1 MSNISKNSGTNVDI
15 ELNPIAVA
23 GENGNRGECWKFNL
37 NIQFPIINPSIENG
51 EVVLDI
57 DSPHKGYS
65 LHTTMKNG
73 KMNGSSRILN
83 ERNIEVASLVFVDGI
98 ANGPCTL
105 YDSIGKVFFKGSFQN
120 GYREGKGKEFDE
132 NGNVIYEGFFK
143 EGRRQG
149 NATVMKEMKGYW
161 KEMNDANEVI
171 SICHKN
177 KNNQNDGI
185 CYFYSNGKI
194 NRISK
199 WKNGK
204 EMSILKQFEGDKMT
218 ELVKGVKRYE
228 GGYRDSIKHRYPR
241 EGEGEEYGSDGK
253 SVVYHG
259 HYWNGKRQGEGISY
273 RKGKTVYDG
282 MWING
287 LSLRAVTWI
296 SIILMIASVAV
307 SCLFHLFTGIF
318 FLVLDIVL
326 WTVLLICYSS
336 VFFSKKRNGKDKTL
350 PIKNDKG
357 YNNKLSYLG
366 IWIVIGIVCNVIISV
381 PLSIATLQLV
391 TIQYCRG
398 YSSDTSLIVESDSC
412 NQNSVT
418 SFIPNDWV
426 NLIEIG
432 DDCFENV
439 DIFKIDGLNELKS
452 LKIGED
458 SFRNWYGND
467 ANRSFQILNC
477 DELESIEIGEYS
489 FSDYGGEF
497 ELKNLPKLS
506 TIKIGEIE
514 SGSSNFY
521 YSSFVI
527 KGIIDMILLMNRSS
541 TFKFD

>member
-1 MSNISKNSGTNVDI
+1 MSNISKNSGTNVGI
-15 ELNPIAVA
+15 ELNSIAV
-23 GENGNRGECWKFNL
+23 ESKKEERGECWKFNL
-37 NIQFPIINPSIENG
+37 STQFPIVNPNTENG
-51 EVVLDI
+51 KVVLDV

-73 KMNGSSRILN
+73 KMNGTSRILN

-185 CYFYSNGKI
+185 CYFYSNSKI

-204 EMSILKQFEGDKMT
+204 EMSILKQFEGDKMI

-282 MWING
+282 MWTNG

-296 SIILMIASVAV
+296 SIILMIASVVV

-357 YNNKLSYLG
+357 YNNKLSCLV
-366 IWIVIGIVCNVIISV
+366 IWIVIGIVCNVIIFI
-381 PLSIATLQLV
+381 PLSIVTLQLV

-398 YSSDTSLIVESDSC
+398 YSSDTSLIIESDSC

-418 SFIPNDWV
+418 SFIPNDWI
-426 NLIEIG
+426 NSIEIG
-432 DDCFENV
+432 DDCFWNV
-439 DIFKIDGLNELKS
+439 GTFKIDGLNELKS

-458 SFRNWYGND
+458 SFGNWYGSD
-467 ANRSFQILNC
+467 SSGSFSILNC
-477 DELESIEIGEYS
+477 DELESIEIGRGS
-489 FSDYGGEF
+489 FRYYGGEF

-506 TIKIGEIE
+506 TIKIGD
-514 SGSSNFY
+514 GSRSYNFY

-527 KGIIDMILLMNRSS
+527 KGIIDMI
-541 TFKFD
+541 

>member
-1 MSNISKNSGTNVDI
+1 MSNISKDKTTNVAI
-15 ELNPIAVA
+15 EMNSIAV
-23 GENGNRGECWKFNL
+23 ESKKEERGECWKFSL
-37 NIQFPIINPSIENG
+37 STQFPIVNPNTENG
-51 EVVLDI
+51 KVVLDV

-83 ERNIEVASLVFVDGI
+83 ERNIEVASLTFVDGI

-149 NATVMKEMKGYW
+149 NTTVMKEMKGYW

-194 NRISK
+194 NRISE
-199 WKNGK
+199 WKDGK
-204 EMSILKQFEGDKMT
+204 EMSILKQFKGDKMT
-218 ELVKGVKRYE
+218 EVVNGVKRYE
-228 GGYRDSIKHRYPR
+228 GGYRDSIKHNYPR

-296 SIILMIASVAV
+296 SIILMIVSVVV

-326 WTVLLICYSS
+326 WIVLLICYSS

-350 PIKNDKG
+350 PIKNDKR
-357 YNNKLSYLG
+357 YNNKLSCLV
-366 IWIVIGIVCNVIISV
+366 IWIIVGIVCNVILSV
-381 PLSIATLQLV
+381 PLSIAAYQL
-391 TIQYCRG
+391 ILRQCRG
-398 YSSDTSLIVESDSC
+398 YFFDTSLTIESRSC
-412 NQNSVT
+412 NDIRYSLFVPFVLLK
-418 SFIPNDWV
+418 S
-426 NLIEIG
+426 IEIG
-432 DDCFENV
+432 DNCFENV
-439 DIFKIDGLNELKS
+439 DIFKIDGLNQLIL
-452 LKIGED
+452 LKIGENSFDISYRD
-458 SFRNWYGND
+458 SDFG
-467 ANRSFQILNC
+467 SFQILNC
-477 DELESIEIGEYS
+477 NKLESIEIGRGS
-489 FSDYGGEF
+489 FYNYAGF
-497 ELKNLPKLS
+497 ELVNLPKLYS
-506 TIKIGEIE
+506 ITLGDYVFCEH
-514 SGSSNFY
+514 S
-521 YSSFVI
+521 SSFEI
-527 KGIIDMILLMNRSS
+527 RGIINVILLMNSS
-541 TFKFD
+541 S

>member
-1 MSNISKNSGTNVDI
+1 MSNISKNSGTNVGI
-15 ELNPIAVA
+15 ELNSIAV
-23 GENGNRGECWKFNL
+23 ESKKEERGECWKFNL
-37 NIQFPIINPSIENG
+37 STQFPIVNPNTENG
-51 EVVLDI
+51 KVVIDV

-83 ERNIEVASLVFVDGI
+83 ERNIEVASLTFVDGI

-149 NATVMKEMKGYW
+149 NTTVMKEMKGYW

-185 CYFYSNGKI
+185 CYFYSNSKI

-204 EMSILKQFEGDKMT
+204 EMSILKQFKGDKMT

-287 LSLRAVTWI
+287 LTLRAVTWI
-296 SIILMIASVAV
+296 SIILMIASVVV

-381 PLSIATLQLV
+381 PLSIATYQLI
-391 TIQYCRG
+391 TLRQCRG
-398 YSSDTSLIVESDSC
+398 YFFDSTFTVESNSC
-412 NQNSVT
+412 NDYRYST
-418 SFIPNDWV
+418 FIPFV
-426 NLIEIG
+426 LLKSIEIG
-432 DDCFENV
+432 DRCFENV

-452 LKIGED
+452 LKIG
-458 SFRNWYGND
+458 S
-467 ANRSFQILNC
+467 RSFTKNKSSSGDDSSRSFSILNC
-477 DELESIEIGEYS
+477 DELESIEIGRYS
-489 FSDYGGEF
+489 FSDYGGGF
-497 ELKNLPKLS
+497 ELVNLPKLS
-506 TIKIGEIE
+506 TIKMD
-514 SGSSNFY
+514 SYNFC

-541 TFKFD
+541 TFEFH